1 MSDMKW
7 LTMHTPVMWTSLA
20 CLSDRQIKNTPVACK
35 GWSVKLHTAPISLT
49 ATKYLGG
56 RSIPSYLLI
65 WFFTQTLSFHF
76 LCAALWEYAC
86 EAPRCSLG
94 GKEGGLSN
102 LNTQWH
108 GPNWRI
114 NGGEEGLNQQPRE
127 STAWTGEYNLCS
139 PDPWA
144 FTPARTNT
152 HCYHQLCERG
162 RKNGDWKMETQEW
175 DSPATTAYWLKVSFL
190 GKTEGVC

>member
-1 MSDMKW
+1 MSDIKW
-7 LTMHTPVMWTSLA
+7 LTMHTPVMWRSLA
-20 CLSDRQIKNTPVACK
+20 CLSDRQIKNTLVACK

-56 RSIPSYLLI
+56 DPSHHICRYGSLRRR
-65 WFFTQTLSFHF
+65 FHF
-76 LCAALWEYAC
+76 LLLCAALWEYAC

-102 LNTQWH
+102 VNTQWH
-108 GPNWRI
+108 RPSWRI
-114 NGGEEGLNQQPRE
+114 NGGEEGLNQQPRV
-127 STAWTGEYNLCS
+127 STAWTGEYNLRS

-152 HCYHQLCERG
+152 H
-162 RKNGDWKMETQEW
+162 
-175 DSPATTAYWLKVSFL
+175 S
-190 GKTEGVC
+190 